1 MYTYMYLTIH
11 VHMYIKFKHTHWL
24 KTSQSKTVQKVKF
37 ECRKLKIKLIKLI
50 TKLQKH
56 NKKMAD
62 RWVESS
68 DF

>member
-11 VHMYIKFKHTHWL
+11 VRMHIKFKHTHWL

-37 ECRKLKIKLIKLI
+37 ECRKLKIKLIELI

-68 DF
+68 DY

>member
-11 VHMYIKFKHTHWL
+11 VHMHIKFKHTHWL
-24 KTSQSKTVQKVKF
+24 KTSQSKTEQKVKF
-37 ECRKLKIKLIKLI
+37 ECRKFKIKLIELI